1 MHVFRKP
8 LLIIWQPACKK
19 SKATGAQ
26 KEFYPPK
33 RFFQNEGYHFR
44 KSTPS
49 RRRSPYDMLQTEKV
63 LSHKRAWNKRNKAT
77 AGQKAFLQSKH
88 GTLINELPGSTTC
101 IFRKKQTYFKK
112 KTTFLKRP
120 KKTKHYEKA
129 GIKRSYSCTERRS
142 LTFSIRS
149 CFWKQEQFVKKKVF
163 WKQEDY
169 FKMKTALLTRWLFKK
184 EFYVV
189 IKPEFNPICFLFP
202 NTLLLEKSIVERGWF
217 QKETC

>member
-19 SKATGAQ
+19 KQGCGAQ
-26 KEFYPPK
+26 KEFFPPK

-44 KSTPS
+44 KSTPSKKTMLGKKKKTS

-163 WKQEDY
+163 ENKKTILRWKLPY
-169 FKMKTALLTRWLFKK
+169 
-184 EFYVV
+184 
-189 IKPEFNPICFLFP
+189 
-202 NTLLLEKSIVERGWF
+202 
-217 QKETC
+217 